1 MADNSLLCSKY
12 VQSILEENE
21 EVKSI
26 LGTDQHKIFPLLQ
39 PDQLT
44 FPFIVHART
53 SLTTQYTKNL
63 PFGFGWTNDVTYTVN
78 CVSNDYIQCIELAN
92 AVRHAMEGYQWKD
105 ENIHIEPIQLQQ
117 VSEYTIDDTTF
128 VEELQFKLQIT

>member
-12 VQSILEENE
+12 VQAILEENE

-26 LGTDQHKIFPLLQ
+26 LGTNQHKIFPLLQ
-39 PDQLT
+39 PEQLT

-53 SLTTQYTKNL
+53 SLTTHYTKNL

-92 AVRHAMEGYQWKD
+92 AVRHSMEGYQWKD

>member
-12 VQSILEENE
+12 IQTILEENE
-21 EVKSI
+21 EVKTI

-39 PDQLT
+39 PDKLA
-44 FPFIVHART
+44 FPFIVHSRV
-53 SLTTQYTKNL
+53 SLTTRYTKNL
-63 PFGFGWTNDVTYTVN
+63 PLGFGWTNEATYAVT

-92 AVRHAMEGYQWKD
+92 AVRHALEGYQWKD
-105 ENIHIEPIQLQQ
+105 ENIHIEPIELQQ

-128 VEELQFKLQIT
+128 VEELQFRLQIT